1 MVLEGKKLSDFFE
14 LNILFIFLI
23 GACFGSFANVV
34 IYRYPAGLSLWGRS
48 RCQKCNF
55 QIPWYQNI
63 PMFAYFF
70 LKGQCSKCSEK
81 FSIRYPLVEFLTAC
95 LFAAVYFYY
104 GFSYLTIEYTILVF
118 GLVIGS
124 FIDWD
129 HMILPDVLTLGGC
142 VLGLIGAAINPERSF
157 LDGVLGFLFGGG
169 ILWLVAYVYY
179 VFTGREG
186 LGGGDIKL
194 LAWLGSLLGWKAIPF
209 IILVS
214 SILGSI
220 IGLSMSYYK
229 SQKTMD
235 AGQSQKF
242 KEKMQL
248 MIPFGPF
255 IAIGAVLYILGLKSV
270 GLWYIDLFFPTLS
283 Q

>member
-1 MVLEGKKLSDFFE
+1 MPELFE
-14 LNILFIFLI
+14 LYIIFVFLF
-23 GACFGSFANVV
+23 GACFGSFANVI

-48 RCQKCNF
+48 TCTKCGYK
-55 QIPWYQNI
+55 IPWYQNI

-70 LKGQCSKCSEK
+70 LSGKCANCSEK
-81 FSIRYPLVEFLTAC
+81 FSIRYPFVEFLTAS

-104 GFSYLTIEYTILVF
+104 GNSYLTIEYTILVF
-118 GLVIGS
+118 GLVVGS

-129 HMILPDVLTLGGC
+129 HMILPDILTLGGL
-142 VLGLIGAAINPERSF
+142 VLGLIGAALNPERSF
-157 LDGVLGFLFGGG
+157 MDGFLGFIFGGG

-209 IILVS
+209 IILAS
-214 SILGSI
+214 SILGSFA
-220 IGLSMSYYK
+220 GLSMSYIQNK
-229 SQKTMD
+229 NNK
-235 AGQSQKF
+235 AIGI
-242 KEKMQL
+242 KEKMQT

-255 IAIGAVLYILGLKSV
+255 IAIGAILYLLGLKSV
-270 GLWYIDLFFPTLS
+270 GLWYIDLFFPALT

>member
-1 MVLEGKKLSDFFE
+1 MSEIFE
-14 LNILFIFLI
+14 LNILFLFLL
-23 GACFGSFANVV
+23 GAIFGSFANVV
-34 IYRYPAGLSLWGRS
+34 IYRYPLSESLWGRS
-48 RCQKCNF
+48 HCQKCKTL
-55 QIPWYQNI
+55 IPWYQNI
-63 PMFAYFF
+63 PLFAYFF
-70 LKGQCSKCSEK
+70 LRGKCSQCSEK
-81 FSIRYPLVEFLTAC
+81 FSLRYPFVEFLTAC
-95 LFAAVYFYY
+95 LFAGVYFYY
-104 GFSYLTIEYTILVF
+104 GNSFLTIEYTILVF

-142 VLGLIGAAINPERSF
+142 VLGLIGATINPERSF
-157 LDGVLGFLFGGG
+157 LDGFLGFLFGGG

-194 LAWLGSLLGWKAIPF
+194 LAWLGAMLGWRSIPF
-209 IILVS
+209 IILAS

-220 IGLSMSYYK
+220 VGLLMSYYK
-229 SQKTMD
+229 NKNNKDMNIKD
-235 AGQSQKF
+235 AVKSN
-242 KEKMQL
+242 MQT

-255 IAIGAVLYILGLKSV
+255 IAIGAVLYLLGLKSV
-270 GLWYIDLFFPTLS
+270 GLWYIDLFFPALT